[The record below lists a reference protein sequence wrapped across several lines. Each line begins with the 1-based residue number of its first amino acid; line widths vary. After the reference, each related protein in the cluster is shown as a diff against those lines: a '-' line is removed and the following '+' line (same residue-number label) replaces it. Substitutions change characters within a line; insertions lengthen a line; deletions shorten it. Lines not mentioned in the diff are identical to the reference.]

1 MAQDGGENIRGFWV
15 QQGNRGSYFQG
26 RDYCQKGRYVNMNYF
41 TLLRRELLRQFLSGL
56 LTKEQASAIA
66 QRINREQADY
76 FGREKK

>member
-1 MAQDGGENIRGFWV
+1 
-15 QQGNRGSYFQG
+15 
-26 RDYCQKGRYVNMNYF
+26 MNYF
-41 TLLRRELLRQFLSGL
+41 TLLRRELLRQFLDGL

>member
-1 MAQDGGENIRGFWV
+1 
-15 QQGNRGSYFQG
+15 
-26 RDYCQKGRYVNMNYF
+26 MNYF
-41 TLLRRELLRQFLSGL
+41 AILRRELLLRYLNGK